1 MSELTDLN
9 ATGNG
14 LAAVSGGLQG
24 LLEAYKMKMAQQV
37 EQAKVN
43 QQGLDAG
50 AAARAQA
57 QMMMP
62 FRQAQ
67 LDQAA
72 AALAE
77 KARNDQQARDTAQQ
91 VADQQARTANPT
103 GAAVTSPDGK
113 MYWNGKNWAPM
124 SASSVIP
131 LKDQLAAKTMIDNLE
146 NMKNQVPNLGL
157 SDEPGVGATLAS
169 AASYAN
175 SKIGGTAQNVFVN
188 RSMPDMM
195 AEAHDVA
202 GRFSMSEL
210 PVMANGIGFNN
221 TNSSLVGNINAM
233 QDKLREK
240 ANLNG
245 YVAGSAAPG
254 GTTQA
259 APGAGAPPPAPG
271 PVAPAAP
278 TAPATP
284 APSIIQRL
292 TSLASP
298 GASPAPASPGGSLPT
313 GAAPASYS
321 QTGTHSDGSKWGLN
335 TAKNQWEQIAPAPAM
350 AAAQ

>member
-1 MSELTDLN
+1 MSELSDLN
-9 ATGNG
+9 AQGMG
-14 LAAVSGGLQG
+14 LSAVSGGLQG
-24 LLEAYKMKMAQQV
+24 LLEAYKMKLAQQV
-37 EQAKVN
+37 EQSKIT

-57 QMMMP
+57 ELMAP
-62 FRQAQ
+62 FRAMQAK
-67 LDQAA
+67 QAA
-72 AALAE
+72 DALAE
-77 KARNDQQARDTAQQ
+77 KTTHDTAMAGTAQQ
-91 VADQQARTANPT
+91 VADQGARTAAPT
-103 GAAVTSPDGK
+103 GAPVQQGN
-113 MYWNGKNWAPM
+113 MYWNGKSWAPM
-124 SASSVIP
+124 SGGSIIP

-157 SDEPGVGATLAS
+157 ADDPGVGATLAS
-169 AASYAN
+169 SMSYAK

-271 PVAPAAP
+271 PVAPSAPSPMSTLRAALPSPAASAAP
-278 TAPATP
+278 M
-284 APSIIQRL
+284 PS
-292 TSLASP
+292 T
-298 GASPAPASPGGSLPT
+298 GAGMPPPASGMT
-313 GAAPASYS
+313 RIRA
-321 QTGTHSDGSKWGLN
+321 SDGGIHDVPDVRAAMKIDPGLAVVN
-335 TAKNQWEQIAPAPAM
+335 SGN
-350 AAAQ
+350 

>member
-50 AAARAQA
+50 AQAR
-57 QMMMP
+57 MMMP
-62 FRQAQ
+62 YNIMKANLEAQ
-67 LDQAA
+67 
-72 AALAE
+72 ALAE
-77 KARNDQQARDTAQQ
+77 KTAHDSTTAGIQQQG
-91 VADQQARTANPT
+91 VDQQARTATPT
-103 GAAVTSPDGK
+103 GQAVTSPDGK

-124 SASSVIP
+124 SAGSVIP

-146 NMKNQVPNLGL
+146 NMKNQVPDIGF
-157 SDEPGVGATLAS
+157 SDEPGVSSTLN
-169 AASYAN
+169 AAQNYAK
-175 SKIGGTAQNVFVN
+175 SKIGGTPQNIFVS

-202 GRFSMSEL
+202 GRFSMAEL
-210 PVMANGIGFNN
+210 PVMAQGIGFNN
-221 TNSSLVGNINAM
+221 TKSSILGNLSAM

-240 ANLNG
+240 AGLNG

-259 APGAGAPPPAPG
+259 APGAGAPPPAPAIH
-271 PVAPAAP
+271 PVVAA
-278 TAPATP
+278 AL
-284 APSIIQRL
+284 Q
-292 TSLASP
+292 
-298 GASPAPASPGGSLPT
+298 
-313 GAAPASYS
+313 GAAPAP
-321 QTGTHSDGSKWGLN
+321 
-335 TAKNQWEQIAPAPAM
+335 APAPAVGVGGM
-350 AAAQ
+350 TRIKASDGSLHDVPDVNAARQIDPGLAVVGQ

>member
-14 LAAVSGGLQG
+14 LSAVSGGLQG

-50 AAARAQA
+50 AQARA
-57 QMMMP
+57 MMP
-62 FRQAQ
+62 FRMMQENLAAQALAQ
-67 LDQAA
+67 KTAHETATEGIQQQTADQAA
-72 AALAE
+72 RSA
-77 KARNDQQARDTAQQ
+77 T
-91 VADQQARTANPT
+91 PT
-103 GAAVTSPDGK
+103 GQAVTSPDGK

-124 SASSVIP
+124 SGGSIIP

-146 NMKNQVPNLGL
+146 NMKNQVPAIGFG
-157 SDEPGVGATLAS
+157 DTPGISATLTAAKNYAS
-169 AASYAN
+169 
-175 SKIGGTAQNVFVN
+175 SKIGGTPQNIFVN
-188 RSMPDMM
+188 RSLPDMM

-221 TNSSLVGNINAM
+221 TKDSIIGNISAM

-240 ANLNG
+240 AGLNG
-245 YVAGSAAPG
+245 YVAGSSAPG

-271 PVAPAAP
+271 PVAPVVHPVVAA
-278 TAPATP
+278 AMG
-284 APSIIQRL
+284 
-292 TSLASP
+292 ASAP
-298 GASPAPASPGGSLPT
+298 GAGGMT
-313 GAAPASYS
+313 RIKA
-321 QTGTHSDGSKWGLN
+321 SDGSLHDVPDVN
-335 TAKNQWEQIAPAPAM
+335 
-350 AAAQ
+350 AARRIDPNLTVVGQ